1 MPVRDV
7 RGVKIN
13 YEVMGETGPWLALTT
28 GGRRGYAEF
37 IVLAQRI
44 AAAGFRVLI
53 HDRRNTGASEVVIA
67 GDEGE
72 ETIWADDLYELLGQI
87 GARPAFIGG
96 ASSGSRTSIL
106 LYLRHP
112 GAVRGLLLMQ
122 LTGGSFAAGRLPENY
137 YGQYIRAASQG
148 GMAAVCETEM
158 YRERIAANPAN
169 GPRLMS
175 MNPEYFIEVM
185 RRWLDIFMEGPTEPL
200 IGISADQLRS
210 ISVPTIIIPGNDL
223 THAAVSGRAAHEL
236 IVGSEL
242 FELRIPHQDMP
253 LITFSGWKEHEPKI
267 AAAFIDFM
275 RRVVARAE
283 V

>member
-37 IVLAQRI
+37 IALAQRI

-53 HDRRNTGASEVVIA
+53 HDRRNTGASEVVID
-67 GDEGE
+67 GEEGE
-72 ETIWADDLYELLGQI
+72 ETIWADDLYELLDQL

-96 ASSGSRTSIL
+96 ASSGSRTSLL

-112 GAVRGLLLMQ
+112 EAVLGLLLMQ
-122 LTGGSFAAGRLPENY
+122 PTGGSFAAGRLPENY

-175 MNPEYFIEVM
+175 MDPNHFVEVM
-185 RRWLDIFMEGPTEPL
+185 QRWLDIFMEGPKEPL
-200 IGISADQLRS
+200 IGISAEQLRS

-223 THAAVSGRAAHEL
+223 THAGVSGRAAHEL
-236 IVGSEL
+236 IRSSEL
-242 FELRIPHQDMP
+242 FDLRIPHQDVP
-253 LITFSGWKEHEPKI
+253 LITYSGWKEHEPTI
-267 AAAFIDFM
+267 ASAFIDFM
-275 RRVVARAE
+275 RRVVARTA